1 MKEQKPTKN
10 VLIDYAANLTQNE
23 LADFLAKIAEK
34 IRQEGSFTF
43 VQNEQDV
50 QIHFAKQVKTEI
62 EYIQQGNKHEFEIE
76 IKWYE
81 GQKTGKMEII

>member
-1 MKEQKPTKN
+1 MKEQKPAKN
-10 VLIDYAANLTQNE
+10 ILIDYATNLTRNE
-23 LADFLAKIAEK
+23 LADFLEKIAEK

-50 QIHFAKQVKTEI
+50 QINFAEQVKTEI
-62 EYIQQGNKHEFEIE
+62 EYEQQGDKHEFEIE

-81 GQKTGKMEII
+81 GQKQGKMEII